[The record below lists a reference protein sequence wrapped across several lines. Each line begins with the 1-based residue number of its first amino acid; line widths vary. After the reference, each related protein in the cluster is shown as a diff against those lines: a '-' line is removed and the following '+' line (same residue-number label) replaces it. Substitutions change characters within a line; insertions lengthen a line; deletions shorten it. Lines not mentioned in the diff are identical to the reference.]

1 MSRKE
6 IAYQGLI
13 DLDVLIDDLSNN
25 SPDYF
30 RVTKLNA
37 EFTAG
42 PNIFKFKGNPPLF
55 PEDALVYIEIL
66 DSNGDPIYY
75 ETDLDLES
83 SEQNA
88 IVTVFVNEDT
98 PPGPGFIILCS
109 TLKSDIDGTLLDP
122 SVINVRWI
130 KEIYID
136 QSKRSEDPIIFSQ
149 LPEVFISGGD
159 TKANYT
165 YYTYPDGDEQ
175 YINVEKTNLQYLYY
189 NNTAVLVTTSLSPS
203 GFDATALA
211 ASVSIDISN
220 LSGFDSQPVGTITDT
235 VYTSTISSFLSDG
248 IAVLTDPIRLTI
260 QNAREFF
267 QPTTAI
273 IATASIQL
281 AQSAS
286 ASSPTENYFNVVEA
300 SFNNLQPQVGTIA
313 RIRAYYKSSGLG
325 DYTLANEVD
334 VTNNSQEFGFTPNNM
349 NITFSIP
356 TIQRFDKI
364 DFKFEFINPIGL
376 VAKQVVESTN
386 NLFFGGNTY
395 IAGDDNLLTG
405 SLWVAGASGSG
416 VQITGKSNASMVRS
430 IGYEGLEKALLG
442 SASAGFVLYSGSI
455 SGILGS
461 TETYSGVG
469 LELVANSS
477 SYLKYTTAD
486 GGVLDIR
493 TDRFF
498 IGNNNVFI
506 SGSNDGALEILV
518 RTGSGVDT
526 KTLFHLRP
534 DGIVSASAFVAFT
547 GSTDLSSSV
556 MLDTSIG
563 LVDGKNIGRIIY
575 TRNEF
580 FKINYLDIPPSE
592 EPNTVPT
599 TNVSAYVK
607 KPNITGPEMQNQ
619 DGFLLP
625 ALKFALDELNTPNSI
640 FKWNTLNISG
650 VTLNNPI
657 FFLPF
662 ENTLTILGNA
672 FIDAPSVFPSG
683 ERGNLIWGLRT
694 SFYLPDNNFN
704 LNTFGTV
711 NELQY
716 TAISLFSKE
725 NWENAGGNN
734 PTKQILLPTIAQGA
748 TAYPEAFGRDYII
761 NEFDIQNRI
770 PRRFMP
776 FRIQIPI
783 PAAIENKVCLIA
795 FEPGFSYL
803 PRTNGSYTDFDF
815 NIKISNLI
823 VLSGRTLFNNAIID

>member
-13 DLDVLIDDLSNN
+13 DLDVFIDDLSDN

-364 DFKFEFINPIGL
+364 DFKFEFINPVGL

-430 IGYEGLEKALLG
+430 IGYEGLEKALSG

-477 SYLKYTTAD
+477 SYLKYTTAG

-506 SGSNDGALEILV
+506 SGSNAGALEILV
-518 RTGSGVDT
+518 RTGSGVET

-563 LVDGKNIGRIIY
+563 LVDGKNIGRILY
-575 TRNEF
+575 TSRDFYDSGLVSTANNTIVN
-580 FKINYLDIPPSE
+580 KSSITDSPLLYKALWLALE
-592 EPNTVPT
+592 E
-599 TNVSAYVK
+599 S
-607 KPNITGPEMQNQ
+607 I
-619 DGFLLP
+619 
-625 ALKFALDELNTPNSI
+625 DEGKN
-640 FKWNTLNISG
+640 FKWSNNVNAQNT
-650 VTLNNPI
+650 PI

-662 ENTLTILGNA
+662 ENTVTIIGNA
-672 FIDAPSVFPSG
+672 KFFAESANVNPRIP
-683 ERGNLIWGLRT
+683 RGNFSWAIRT
-694 SFYLPDNNFN
+694 TIYSPITNSFTDFGKADTNNIIGN
-704 LNTFGTV
+704 GR
-711 NELQY
+711 
-716 TAISLFSKE
+716 AISLFS
-725 NWENAGGNN
+725 
-734 PTKQILLPTIAQGA
+734 TKADLPLSPPYNLPTIGMNQVVGLKDFASISNGPGYWTVAETFTFEKNEDWIPFKIQVRIP
-748 TAYPEAFGRDYII
+748 PEA
-761 NEFDIQNRI
+761 
-770 PRRFMP
+770 
-776 FRIQIPI
+776 
-783 PAAIENKVCLIA
+783 ENKICMLDIDTGFAYSARADDVTPKDFQFRAKIADLI
-795 FEPGFSYL
+795 
-803 PRTNGSYTDFDF
+803 
-815 NIKISNLI
+815 I
-823 VLSGRTLFNNAIID
+823 LSGRSLLNNAITGVG

>member
-1 MSRKE
+1 MPKKE

-13 DLDVLIDDLSNN
+13 DLDVLIDDLTAN

-30 RVTKLNA
+30 RVTKLNS

-98 PPGPGFIILCS
+98 PPGPGFIIICS
-109 TLKSDIDGTLLDP
+109 TLKSDINGTPLDP

-130 KEIYID
+130 KDIYID
-136 QSKRSEDPIIFSQ
+136 QSKRSEDPIIFSE

-165 YYTYPDGDEQ
+165 NYAYSIGDEQ
-175 YINVEKTNLQYLYY
+175 YVNIEKTSLQYLYY

-203 GFDATALA
+203 GFDTTALA
-211 ASVSIDISN
+211 ASVSIDIAN
-220 LSGFDSQPVGTITDT
+220 LSGFDSAPVGVITDT
-235 VYTSTISSFLSDG
+235 VYSSTISSFLSEG
-248 IAVLTDPIRLTI
+248 IAVLTEPIRLTI

-273 IATASIQL
+273 ITTASIQL

-286 ASSPTENYFNVVEA
+286 SSTPTENYFNVVEA

-325 DYTLANEVD
+325 DYTLANEID
-334 VTNNSQEFGFTPNNM
+334 VTKNSTEFGFTPDTM

-356 TIQRFDKI
+356 TIQRFDRI

-376 VAKQVVESTN
+376 VAKQIVESTN

-430 IGYEGLEKALLG
+430 IGYEGLEKALSG
-442 SASAGFVLYSGSI
+442 EASAGFVLYSGSI
-455 SGILGS
+455 SAILGA

-477 SYLKYTTAD
+477 SYLKYTTAN

-580 FKINYLDIPPSE
+580 FKIDYNIIPPSN
-592 EPNTVPT
+592 EPDTVPT
-599 TNVSAYVK
+599 TAVFAYVF
-607 KPNITGPEMQNQ
+607 KPTGLEMQDS
-619 DGFLLP
+619 DGNLLP
-625 ALKFALDELNTPNSI
+625 ALKFALDELNSPNSI

-650 VTLNNPI
+650 VSLNNPI

-672 FIDAPSVFPSG
+672 FIDAPLIMAGS
-683 ERGNLIWGLRT
+683 RGNLIWGFRT
-694 SFYLPDNNFN
+694 RFYLPNEEFD
-704 LNTFGTV
+704 LSTFGTV
-711 NELQY
+711 NDLQY
-716 TAISLFSKE
+716 TAISLFSKD
-725 NWENAGGNN
+725 NWQSAGGNN
-734 PTKQILLPTIAQGA
+734 PIRQILLPTIVTGA
-748 TAYPEAFGRDYII
+748 TTYPSAFGRDYII
-761 NEFDIQNRI
+761 NEFDDITRI
-770 PRRFMP
+770 SRRFMP
-776 FRIQIPI
+776 FRVQIPI
-783 PAAIENKVCLIA
+783 PAAIENKLCLIS

-803 PRTNGSYTDFDF
+803 PRTNGTYTDFDF
-815 NIKISNLI
+815 NIKLSNLI